1 MDCSQASL
9 SLTISQSLP
18 KFMSIIYVG
27 DAFLEVLSKKLV
39 LWVIVR
45 DAEMDPPPQHNK
57 FPQGQVLG
65 WRLILPT
72 WGSGTLMR

>member
-18 KFMSIIYVG
+18 KFMSITYVG

-39 LWVIVR
+39 LRLTVR
-45 DAEMDPPPQHNK
+45 DTEMDPPPQNNK
-57 FPQGQVLG
+57 FPQGQGLG
-65 WRLILPT
+65 WSLILPT
-72 WGSGTLMR
+72 RGLGALVR